1 MSLWGPRSHTIAPCA
16 PATTST
22 ATTWR
27 SSRPCAGTPAI
38 SNKRLA
44 ETVGLAPS
52 TCLERVRRLVELG
65 VLRGFHADLD
75 LAPLDMGMQAM
86 IAVRM
91 REHSRELVDSFR
103 AYALTLPQVLGV
115 FHVSGADDFLVHV
128 GVRDAQQLRD
138 LALDAFTTRPEVDRI
153 ETRLIFEHMSSWTPA
168 GPPPAPGVRVSRR
181 PPAIRARFR
190 ARGACPERA
199 ALQRCESKGPRSRPP
214 ASPSARGFRTPSAS
228 RPRGSPRGCGTGWGR
243 PPRPSGARRAFRRGT
258 R

>member
-1 MSLWGPRSHTIAPCA
+1 MATILPSAGDVERGRLSRR
-16 PATTST
+16 PAAVRLDVVVAT
-22 ATTWR
+22 AFAYNR
-27 SSRPCAGTPAI
+27 AMRAGDDLDRHDLTILATLRRNARI

-75 LAPLDMGMQAM
+75 LAPLDMGMQAL

-153 ETRLIFEHMSSWTPA
+153 ETRLIFEHVSSWTLPS
-168 GPPPAPGVRVSRR
+168 PQPT
-181 PPAIRARFR
+181 
-190 ARGACPERA
+190 RG
-199 ALQRCESKGPRSRPP
+199 
-214 ASPSARGFRTPSAS
+214 
-228 RPRGSPRGCGTGWGR
+228 
-243 PPRPSGARRAFRRGT
+243 
-258 R
+258 

>member
-1 MSLWGPRSHTIAPCA
+1 VGTVFAYNRAMRAGDDLDHHDLAIL
-16 PATTST
+16 ATLRRN
-22 ATTWR
+22 AR
-27 SSRPCAGTPAI
+27 I

-103 AYALTLPQVLGV
+103 AYALSLPQVLGV

-128 GVRDAQQLRD
+128 AVRDAHHLRD

-153 ETRLIFEHMSSWTPA
+153 ETRLIFEHMSSWTLP
-168 GPPPAPGVRVSRR
+168 GPLP
-181 PPAIRARFR
+181 
-190 ARGACPERA
+190 
-199 ALQRCESKGPRSRPP
+199 
-214 ASPSARGFRTPSAS
+214 
-228 RPRGSPRGCGTGWGR
+228 PRG
-243 PPRPSGARRAFRRGT
+243 
-258 R
+258 